1 MFHSYDRETEIDNT
15 YPTSHINEELIIDCL
30 NTHKVAFDNLNLTA
44 ESYTY
49 NQSFDV
55 DPAAVYV
62 ITTQNASDGWF
73 IGVTHNLVSGAWVGG
88 DDRSIH
94 FRNWVLGQG
103 ARTAMPIW
111 QQYMMDVYA
120 DDNLNID
127 KGKFDEPIKK
137 INVEIDCSV
146 YNNEIKSDSLDI
158 IIDKID
164 ASDIY

>member
-1 MFHSYDRETEIDNT
+1 
-15 YPTSHINEELIIDCL
+15 
-30 NTHKVAFDNLNLTA
+30 
-44 ESYTY
+44 
-49 NQSFDV
+49 
-55 DPAAVYV
+55 
-62 ITTQNASDGWF
+62 
-73 IGVTHNLVSGAWVGG
+73 
-88 DDRSIH
+88 
-94 FRNWVLGQG
+94 
-103 ARTAMPIW
+103 MPIW